1 MDVIETQLVERARPP
16 SLHLWTRKRILAAH
30 GFTLI
35 SKVIL
40 PLGKFRWNVFRPDD
54 PFCEEPFRDDPA
66 GDIPSGDDPSYDN
79 LTGDDLSGDDPSGDD
94 PSADDPTGD
103 DMSDLERFVK
113 LT

>member
-1 MDVIETQLVERARPP
+1 MDVIETQLVERAQPP
-16 SLHLWTRKRILAAH
+16 SLHVRTRKRILAAY

-54 PFCEEPFRDDPA
+54 PFCEEPFRDDP
-66 GDIPSGDDPSYDN
+66 
-79 LTGDDLSGDDPSGDD
+79 SGDD